1 MSRIKPTVVK
11 ISDRCIKLLKKELT
25 KRQLERHY
33 QFRIQILL
41 LSCEGKTNFE
51 ISEELKTSLPTVR
64 RWRLRW
70 KENAALII
78 GLEQD
83 HRSAKNSDLI
93 LVKGIKSI
101 LSDSARSGS
110 SSRITD
116 EEKIRLQALAC
127 QDPSDFNLP
136 FSVWT
141 HVELS
146 KQANKM
152 GIKISS
158 AHYGR
163 VLKKRFTAS

>member
-1 MSRIKPTVVK
+1 MSRKKPTVVK
-11 ISDRCIKLLKKELT
+11 ISNRCVKLLKKEIT

-33 QFRIQILL
+33 QFRIQVLL
-41 LSCEGKTNFE
+41 LSCEGKTNYE
-51 ISEELKTSLPTVR
+51 IAEQLETSLPTVR

-70 KENAALII
+70 NENAALIL
-78 GLEQD
+78 GLEND
-83 HRSAKNSDLI
+83 HRLHKNRDSI
-93 LVKGIKSI
+93 LVKEIKSI
-101 LSDSARSGS
+101 LSDKPRSGS

-116 EEKIRLQALAC
+116 KEKVRLQALAC
-127 QDPSDFNLP
+127 QDPFDFDLP

-158 AHYGR
+158 SHYGKI
-163 VLKKRFTAS
+163 LKKRFTSP

>member
-11 ISDRCIKLLKKELT
+11 LSSRCIKLLKKELT
-25 KRQLERHY
+25 KRQLEKHY
-33 QFRIQILL
+33 HFRIQILL

-51 ISEELKTSLPTVR
+51 ISEILKTSLPTVR

-70 KENAALII
+70 NENSDSII
-78 GLEQD
+78 GLESD
-83 HRSAKNSDLI
+83 HRLHKNRDSI
-93 LVKGIKSI
+93 LVKEIKSI
-101 LSDSARSGS
+101 LSDNPRSGS

-116 EEKIRLQALAC
+116 EEKLRLQALAC
-127 QDPSDFNLP
+127 QDPSDFDLP

-152 GIKISS
+152 GIRISS
-158 AHYGR
+158 SHYGKI
-163 VLKKRFTAS
+163 LKKRFTTS